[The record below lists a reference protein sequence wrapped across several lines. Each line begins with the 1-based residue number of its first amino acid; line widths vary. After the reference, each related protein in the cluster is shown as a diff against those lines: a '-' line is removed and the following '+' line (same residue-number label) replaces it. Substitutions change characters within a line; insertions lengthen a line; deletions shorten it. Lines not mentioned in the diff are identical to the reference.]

1 MGSSIR
7 FGFCACF
14 FLGPG
19 VCLSF
24 RGLGCFLVSETVR
37 AFIAIDIEDPRVIA
51 RLVAI
56 RDAFVATGA
65 PMKPVEDQNLHITI
79 RFLGN
84 IPLSLADDIRG
95 VIEAARPRRVVIR
108 LRGVG
113 AFPSTRNPRV
123 IWVGV
128 ADGAEELTRIYRVIE
143 AGLRRLGFRPER
155 EEFVPHVTLAR
166 IKGRRDIER
175 VVKLL
180 HELAE
185 EDIGEIVLEAVRLKQ
200 SILTRSGPI
209 YKTLREVKAV

>member
-1 MGSSIR
+1 M
-7 FGFCACF
+7 
-14 FLGPG
+14 
-19 VCLSF
+19 
-24 RGLGCFLVSETVR
+24 SETIR
-37 AFIAIDIEDPRVIA
+37 AFIAVDIEDPRVIA

-84 IPLSLADDIRG
+84 IPMGMVDEIAR
-95 VIEAARPRRVVIR
+95 VIESARPRRVVIR

-113 AFPSTRNPRV
+113 AFPSTSNPRV

-128 ADGAEELTRIYRVIE
+128 SEGADELTRIYKEIE
-143 AGLRRLGFRPER
+143 HGLRRLGFRPER

-166 IKGRRDIER
+166 IKGRRNIDR

-185 EDIGEIVLEAVRLKQ
+185 EEVGEIVLESVRLKQ

-209 YKTLREVKAV
+209 YKTLREVRAED